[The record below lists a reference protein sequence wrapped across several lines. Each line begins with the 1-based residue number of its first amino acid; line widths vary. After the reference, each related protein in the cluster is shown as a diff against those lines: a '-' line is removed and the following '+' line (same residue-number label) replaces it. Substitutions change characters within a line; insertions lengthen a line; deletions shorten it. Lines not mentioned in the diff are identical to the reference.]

1 MGPSRRVRKG
11 HYKICLGSGRLDD
24 YTAPELPNAQT
35 PALLGQRS
43 MKKLRTL
50 IDTFTGKMFL
60 VGPGGYEIH
69 LSPGSAVHELD
80 ESSAGHLML
89 PCSRFG
95 RQQAQKTEES
105 QVFTVGEFFIAKSEP
120 EPQEVSPSYSGTART
135 AEPEQPRSSSSADD
149 GRYSQ
154 RFQECWAPVD
164 EAVAEMLAAAG
175 ISS

>member
-1 MGPSRRVRKG
+1 
-11 HYKICLGSGRLDD
+11 
-24 YTAPELPNAQT
+24 
-35 PALLGQRS
+35 
-43 MKKLRTL
+43 MKKLRSL
-50 IDTFTGKMFL
+50 IDTFTGKMYL

-69 LSPGSAVHELD
+69 LSPGSEVHDIE
-80 ESSAGHLML
+80 ESAAGHLML

-95 RQQAQKTEES
+95 RQHQQHTEDS
-105 QVFTVGEFFIAKSEP
+105 QVFTVGEFFIAKSESH
-120 EPQEVSPSYSGTART
+120 PQEVSPSYSGTART
-135 AEPEQPRSSSSADD
+135 VEPERPRSSSSTGD